1 MGEAVSLDAA
11 LREKASFVLDS
22 GLFGVS
28 GLEVPPEL
36 SRVGKTRLFVSIA
49 TKVECVRDQSQAS
62 RTQEANIGRL
72 TTLLPITPAI
82 SEQAYR
88 FYQELRPLRDDG
100 PGHADIV
107 IAAIRAEGG
116 PRIVVTRDPDFAAIP
131 GVRYVRLT

>member
-49 TKVECVRDQSQAS
+49 TKGRVR
-62 RTQEANIGRL
+62 
-72 TTLLPITPAI
+72 P
-82 SEQAYR
+82 
-88 FYQELRPLRDDG
+88 
-100 PGHADIV
+100 
-107 IAAIRAEGG
+107 
-116 PRIVVTRDPDFAAIP
+116 
-131 GVRYVRLT
+131 